1 MSLVIALWD
10 ASIVFGPAISGMYA
24 EIHVYIHTY
33 IHTHVLGL
41 SDYLYSIHNH
51 DGLRPFMNK
60 IEDCLTNLII
70 VFIRIHKSVTIILC
84 NQNTLN

>member
-24 EIHVYIHTY
+24 EIRVYIHTY
-33 IHTHVLGL
+33 MHTHILEL
-41 SDYLYSIHNH
+41 NNYLNSIHNR
-51 DGLRPFMNK
+51 DSLRLFMNK
-60 IEDCLTNLII
+60 IENCLTNLII
-70 VFIRIHKSVTIILC
+70 VFTRIHKSVTIILC